1 MLQGIVRIRQVTGGA
16 GFMDPEF
23 VDTLEHE
30 IERLRRRYAVLFREL
45 PATRELPAR
54 WTFGRGALC
63 WIVPLDEEDEV
74 LEPDIDV
81 EITSEILVVRARPQA
96 DEHLTL
102 LGLLPVPPNFDIGNP
117 RIRYEEGFL
126 EIRVRLLDSRGRSR

>member
-1 MLQGIVRIRQVTGGA
+1 MES
-16 GFMDPEF
+16 GFVE
-23 VDTLEHE
+23 TLERE
-30 IERLRRRYAVLFREL
+30 IERLRRRHAALLREL

-54 WTFGRGALC
+54 WTFGRRVLC

-81 EITSEILVVRARPQA
+81 EITSEVLVVRARPQS

-102 LGLLPVPPNFDIGNP
+102 LGLLPVPPDFDIRHP

-126 EIRVRLLDSRGRSR
+126 EIRVRFLGTRGRAR

>member
-1 MLQGIVRIRQVTGGA
+1 MES
-16 GFMDPEF
+16 GFVE
-23 VDTLEHE
+23 TLERE
-30 IERLRRRYAVLFREL
+30 IERLRRRHAVLLREL

-54 WTFGRGALC
+54 WTFGRRALC
-63 WIVPLDEEDEV
+63 WIVPLDEEDQV

-81 EITSEILVVRARPQA
+81 EITAEVLVVRARPQS

-102 LGLLPVPPNFDIGNP
+102 LGLLPVPPNFDIRNP

-126 EIRVRLLDSRGRSR
+126 EIRVRFLGNRGRGR

>member
-1 MLQGIVRIRQVTGGA
+1 
-16 GFMDPEF
+16 MDPGF
-23 VDTLEHE
+23 VEILERE
-30 IERLRRRYAVLFREL
+30 IERLRRRHAALLREL

-54 WTFGRGALC
+54 WTFGRRALC
-63 WIVPLDEEDEV
+63 WIIPLDEEDEV

-81 EITSEILVVRARPQA
+81 EITAEVLVVRARPQS

-102 LGLLPVPPNFDIGNP
+102 LGLLPVPPNFDIRNA

-126 EIRVRLLDSRGRSR
+126 EIRVRLLDNRGRGR

>member
-1 MLQGIVRIRQVTGGA
+1 
-16 GFMDPEF
+16 MDPGF
-23 VDTLEHE
+23 VEILERE
-30 IERLRRRYAVLFREL
+30 IERQRRRHAALLREL

-54 WTFGRGALC
+54 WTFGRRALC
-63 WIVPLDEEDEV
+63 WIIPLDEEDEV

-81 EITSEILVVRARPQA
+81 EITAEVLVVRARPQS

-102 LGLLPVPPNFDIGNP
+102 LGLLPVPPNFDIRNA

-126 EIRVRLLDSRGRSR
+126 EIRVRLLANHGRGR